1 MFLIHGLSTL
11 AFIWISEWPC
21 VVWILINYLP
31 LSMANSLLH
40 SSLHYAP
47 LAWVKQNILLE
58 EIPFLDK
65 SCLQRL
71 RTCITLPITLSIHP
85 SLENDHS
92 CLASLPS
99 NSTPAAP
106 LSQDQSSQ
114 VIICSPGWWLKSFCI
129 SCSSLRN
136 SDQVPLVLLLPPV
149 LVITLHCP
157 SLLYK
162 PSFLCFYLP
171 FLRGNCYR
179 QGLVLWFSCIS
190 HPRVSNTLLPARV
203 WVATVPVTG
212 VWVPTVPVMGVGVAA
227 NNFLTLNKSW
237 TTFSHLL
244 VPTNRSML
252 VPTSQVYSTFS

>member
-47 LAWVKQNILLE
+47 LARVKQNILLE

-114 VIICSPGWWLKSFCI
+114 VITCSPGWWLKSFCI

-162 PSFLCFYLP
+162 PSCVFIFLFWGATATDRGWSSGSAASATPGWVIHCFLP
-171 FLRGNCYR
+171 GSEWPQCLSLEFECPLSLSW
-179 QGLVLWFSCIS
+179 GLE
-190 HPRVSNTLLPARV
+190 
-203 WVATVPVTG
+203 
-212 VWVPTVPVMGVGVAA
+212 
-227 NNFLTLNKSW
+227 
-237 TTFSHLL
+237 
-244 VPTNRSML
+244 
-252 VPTSQVYSTFS
+252 